1 MRGRVLACVLLL
13 SALLAG
19 CTDFSDDG
27 AGLQVQGIDVA
38 APVVSAGRITLSVL
52 PTLDN
57 DGPRSGEVN
66 ITVKAY
72 DIQTG
77 LLAGNVSQAVGRM
90 GRDQTRTFDV
100 RIELPRAST
109 YRLTVDVEEKG
120 RLMFR
125 STVDARNLAALEP
138 NTHETGLRIA
148 ATDFRLLGTG
158 DGRAQVLASTYLT
171 NEGVADSRPLTLQVR
186 ARDERTSLVV
196 AEQWTRVAAI
206 RPEATRPVNATL
218 DVPTG
223 HDYAVELT
231 LWDGDVI
238 VERGAGRI
246 QFGPVTSTQAPTGVV
261 VSTPTLSDLVFDRG
275 ATGHSDKSSKTPGPG
290 VVVLGLALLGAVLV
304 IRRRLQ

>member
-1 MRGRVLACVLLL
+1 MVACIVLLL

-38 APVVSAGRITLSVL
+38 APVVAAGRLTLSIL
-52 PTLDN
+52 PTIDN
-57 DGPRSGEVN
+57 DGPRSGELN
-66 ITVKAY
+66 LTVKAY
-72 DIQTG
+72 DSQTG
-77 LLAGNVSQAVGRM
+77 LLAGSVSQAVGRM
-90 GRDQTRTFDV
+90 ARDQTRTFDV

-109 YRLTVDVEEKG
+109 YRLTVDIEESG
-120 RLMFR
+120 RLMYR
-125 STVDARNLAALEP
+125 TTVDARNLAVLEP

-148 ATDFRLLGTG
+148 ATDFRLLSTANS
-158 DGRAQVLASTYLT
+158 RAVVQASSYLT
-171 NEGVADSRPLTLQVR
+171 NEGAADSRPLTLQVR

-196 AEQWTRVAAI
+196 AEQWTRVGAI
-206 RPEATRPVNATL
+206 RPDATRPVNVTL

-246 QFGPVTSTQAPTGVV
+246 QFGPTTTTATSTGVV
-261 VSTPTLSDLVFDRG
+261 VTTPNLAGLVYDRG
-275 ATGHSDKSSKTPGPG
+275 YADSGEYESSDNKTPGPG
-290 VVVLGLALLGAVLV
+290 AVLV
-304 IRRRLQ
+304 GIGLLAAVLVMRRRLA